1 MSGKKNAED
10 QNSIKGSIEWG
21 LVVSSALYI
30 LLGIVL
36 LKFPDQSLRTVCY
49 FFGGVTLVYGVI
61 RIVTYFLEK
70 RQGILFL
77 TDVIV
82 GIILTG
88 IGIFLLVTPEVV
100 ISIIPFIIGLLI
112 LFHSVM
118 KIQRAF
124 QLKRVNYDKWWS
136 MLVLSLIT
144 AALGAL
150 IIYNPFKTVSMMVMA
165 IGIVLMIDG
174 AINLISIFFTAHT
187 VKKMTKIID
196 ETTGTVE
203 EVEIDVVDNNDI
215 V

>member
-1 MSGKKNAED
+1 MNIKKKAKD
-10 QNSIKGSIEWG
+10 KNSVTGNIEWG
-21 LVVSSALYI
+21 FVVSAVLYI
-30 LLGIVL
+30 LLGVVL

-49 FFGGVTLVYGVI
+49 FFGGVTLIYGVI
-61 RIVTYFLEK
+61 RIITYFIQK
-70 RQGILFL
+70 REGFLFL
-77 TDVIV
+77 TDVVV

-88 IGIFLLVTPEVV
+88 IGIFLLITPEVV

-112 LFHSVM
+112 LFHSIM
-118 KIQRAF
+118 KIQRAL
-124 QLKRVNYDKWWS
+124 QLKRVNYEKWWS
-136 MLVLSLIT
+136 MLILSVIT

-174 AINLISIFFTAHT
+174 VINLISIFFTAHT

-203 EVEIDVVDNNDI
+203 EVEIDIVDNDKI
-215 V
+215 G